1 MRSFI
6 NLLDICVMF
15 ALCLVNRSIPVLIS
29 TDSLLKQSDKQNSLK
44 MYTDRHRYLIFTNMT
59 NNTYVYPN
67 SKSVLE
73 NPLASDLLISFG
85 YKWVLILLEK
95 EAWKDIESYLLFM
108 CLYKFVPGKRFITIS
123 SNPH

>member
-73 NPLASDLLISFG
+73 NPLASDLLISLG

-95 EAWKDIESYLLFM
+95 EAWKDIELLVI
-108 CLYKFVPGKRFITIS
+108 YVFV
-123 SNPH
+123 